1 MSFQLYT
8 PGRSMPDLSDLIA
21 KDPAITD
28 NLIGKMITIDPAT
41 GLAIEATAASTEL
54 GFCVSDNGEDIQ
66 VVADAEAIY
75 KGNADAPFAAIN
87 RNTEV
92 DLVINSGVQEIDL
105 GASTT
110 DVFKVLSTKKAG
122 TIGDTTDVRVR
133 INKLIA
139 V

>member
-54 GFCVSDNGEDIQ
+54 VFCVSDNGEDIL

-75 KGNADAPFAAIN
+75 
-87 RNTEV
+87 
-92 DLVINSGVQEIDL
+92 
-105 GASTT
+105 
-110 DVFKVLSTKKAG
+110 
-122 TIGDTTDVRVR
+122 
-133 INKLIA
+133 
-139 V
+139 